1 MKRYLFVILLCICSM
16 CRIMAQGTIS
26 GKVVDENK
34 HPLPYVSVV
43 LQHVQDSSYVN
54 GVTTDAEGVFRLPV
68 QSDKEYALLVSY
80 IGYTTVRKT
89 CKAGNVGTIV
99 MKEDAVM
106 LEEVSVV
113 ASRIRHNANGYTV
126 NLHSSEILKGKQS
139 ADALV
144 FLPGI
149 TKEDD
154 SYKINGLLVSEIY
167 VDGMKLT
174 NIDELKNLPADMIEQ
189 VKVNYLAGSNQN
201 AALTGGT
208 INISLRQPPQGGYYG
223 ALTGGATF
231 YPDYGFSNEN
241 VGGVIRYR
249 YKNLNVYDNLSLN
262 FNQQEETAGQ
272 TVWSQ
277 STDLRTQI
285 DEETK
290 YRGHNINNRLSLTQQ
305 INEKHSL
312 GASYYVATNR
322 LKTSSLTADG
332 QENAI
337 RSAIEG
343 KDNYLDQEATL
354 KYTSK
359 LSRKGTTLDIT
370 GDYFNRQSDNRTGY
384 SYGDNTSDVSE
395 DESSLDMYKLSVDV
409 TDLRSQKLVWKY
421 GASVHYIVSDYHPAI
436 GASNQTDRFQTSQT
450 ATTTKGL
457 TPLAYVS
464 AMGQIWKI
472 NYSVGV
478 NWQLNEIKYKT
489 LDDGIESSDTQWG
502 INPS

>member
-1 MKRYLFVILLCICSM
+1 MKTVCFMKRYLFVILLCICSM
-16 CRIMAQGTIS
+16 CRIMAQDIIS

-34 HPLPYVSVV
+34 NPMPYVSVV
-43 LQHVQDSSYVN
+43 LQHVQDSSYVC
-54 GVTTDAEGVFRLPV
+54 GVTSDAEGGFRLPV
-68 QSDKEYALLVSY
+68 QSDREYALLVSY
-80 IGYTTVRKT
+80 IGYVTVRKA

-106 LEEVSVV
+106 LEEANVI

-126 NLHSSEILKGKQS
+126 NLRSSDILKGKQS
-139 ADALV
+139 TDALV

-154 SYKINGLLVSEIY
+154 SYKINGLPVSEIY

-174 NIDELKNLPADMIEQ
+174 NIDELKNLPADMIER

-208 INISLRQPPQGGYYG
+208 IDISLRQPPQGGYYG
-223 ALTGGATF
+223 SLNGGATF

-262 FNQQEETAGQ
+262 FNQQEETVYDNLSLNFNQQEETADQ
-272 TVWSQ
+272 TVWNQ

-290 YRGHNINNRLSLTQQ
+290 YRGHHINNRLSLTQQ
-305 INEKHSL
+305 INENHSL

-322 LKTSSLTADG
+322 LKTSSLTAGG

-343 KDNYLDQEATL
+343 KDNYLDQEG
-354 KYTSK
+354 
-359 LSRKGTTLDIT
+359 RK
-370 GDYFNRQSDNRTGY
+370 RQ
-384 SYGDNTSDVSE
+384 
-395 DESSLDMYKLSVDV
+395 L
-409 TDLRSQKLVWKY
+409 
-421 GASVHYIVSDYHPAI
+421 P
-436 GASNQTDRFQTSQT
+436 
-450 ATTTKGL
+450 
-457 TPLAYVS
+457 
-464 AMGQIWKI
+464 
-472 NYSVGV
+472 
-478 NWQLNEIKYKT
+478 
-489 LDDGIESSDTQWG
+489 
-502 INPS
+502 